1 MIGFLY
7 KNENI
12 YLTFFMWIGGWR
24 TWKSAEVFEVILS
37 VYEIIKKIG
46 VRFIGMVKKGFE
58 QSSEIEIRN
67 VTAS

>member
-1 MIGFLY
+1 
-7 KNENI
+7 
-12 YLTFFMWIGGWR
+12 MWIGGWR